1 MNPLDR
7 AKYLVY
13 QYNEDPKKYTDSE
26 AEKIALIAAKTGS
39 KIEVIS
45 GSAEYGNMLSSLG
58 KVGAILRYNPGHA
71 K

>member
-1 MNPLDR
+1 MEVEVSERDIVD
-7 AKYLVY
+7 YL
-13 QYNEDPKKYTDSE
+13 
-26 AEKIALIAAKTGS
+26 ALIAAKTGS

-71 K
+71 KWLIF

>member
-1 MNPLDR
+1 MEVEVSERDIVD
-7 AKYLVY
+7 YL
-13 QYNEDPKKYTDSE
+13 
-26 AEKIALIAAKTGS
+26 ALIAAKTGS

-45 GSAEYGNMLSSLG
+45 GGAEYGNMLSSLG